1 MHHRHHQ
8 GCTHLTHT
16 CTCWTDRGIAGYL
29 QKYCEWSWTAAD
41 LSVMQ
46 VVYQIAMAY
55 AAEYDER
62 DVDAAPAPLPRRR
75 STLGGMA
82 CTAAVVADAT
92 GHVVHGRNLDWINAT
107 LYQPLTTEL
116 TYRRGGAVVAVTMS
130 FFPELGPTTAVS
142 PHVSFSYNARTV
154 GTVDTRCLLLGQPV
168 LEPFQLV
175 VRQRMLADNASSTYA
190 ALVHDYTTAAR
201 LCAPAYL
208 VFSGPGAYEGTLLT
222 FPVKDAPRVHALSPP
237 PVPPAAS
244 SSERE
249 LQGAADGDDPEAGAG
264 DPRPHWYV
272 AVANEDTEYEVAA
285 GWSRRYNKTLA
296 LLDKAGQATAATR
309 AGVLDRVMNVS
320 GVRTAS
326 TCYAAAIDVRN
337 FAWTVVVRS
346 TSVTD
351 ADFVQDP
358 VVPSEEEEPSS
369 SSISS
374 RGSSSRSSSTGSRP
388 HGMHSASANGGGG
401 GGGDALLPAWTWA
414 VVGVGA
420 AIIVACVV
428 VLGVSVVGWW
438 PRGTGTLQEMASG
451 TAHTRLDDDAE
462 LEDFRASGHTA

>member
-320 GVRTAS
+320 DVLRGRHRRAQLRVDRRRAQHQRHRRRLCAGPRRPVR
-326 TCYAAAIDVRN
+326 
-337 FAWTVVVRS
+337 
-346 TSVTD
+346 
-351 ADFVQDP
+351 
-358 VVPSEEEEPSS
+358 
-369 SSISS
+369 
-374 RGSSSRSSSTGSRP
+374 
-388 HGMHSASANGGGG
+388 GGGTLFQQHQQQG
-401 GGGDALLPAWTWA
+401 QQQQEQQQQEQQHWLSATRYAQRE
-414 VVGVGA
+414 
-420 AIIVACVV
+420 CQR
-428 VLGVSVVGWW
+428 WW
-438 PRGTGTLQEMASG
+438 WWWW
-451 TAHTRLDDDAE
+451 
-462 LEDFRASGHTA
+462 